1 MQQPSPHPILRD
13 QEIAAELIMAGVIG
27 PAVPSNTNG
36 VTTPASR
43 NGSRDPARDGWHLEF
58 EEVE

>member
-13 QEIAAELIMAGVIG
+13 QEIAAALLMAGMIG
-27 PAVPSNTNG
+27 PAVPSNTDG
-36 VTTPASR
+36 VTTLASR
-43 NGSRDPARDGWHLEF
+43 NGSQDPVRDGWHLEF